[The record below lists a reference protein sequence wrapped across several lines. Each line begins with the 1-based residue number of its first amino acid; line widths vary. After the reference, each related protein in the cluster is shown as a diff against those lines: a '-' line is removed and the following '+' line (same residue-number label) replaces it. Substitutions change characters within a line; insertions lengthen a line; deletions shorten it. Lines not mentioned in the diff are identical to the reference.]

1 MDLRRCA
8 ARLLTVAAR
17 KNLTRI
23 ERMKKLF
30 CLTPQA
36 CSCDEKSIMA
46 QLAAQAK
53 QGPPGPAG
61 IDGKPG
67 MTGIPVSVTCD
78 SFEYFNELFFV

>member
-1 MDLRRCA
+1 
-8 ARLLTVAAR
+8 
-17 KNLTRI
+17 
-23 ERMKKLF
+23 
-30 CLTPQA
+30 
-36 CSCDEKSIMA
+36 MA

-78 SFEYFNELFFV
+78 SFEYFNEFFLCVMKNRDRKDCPDPLDRRVRTAKKAIEGIRDPRVVRV

>member
-1 MDLRRCA
+1 
-8 ARLLTVAAR
+8 
-17 KNLTRI
+17 
-23 ERMKKLF
+23 
-30 CLTPQA
+30 
-36 CSCDEKSIMA
+36 MA